1 MSAKIKRYETTL
13 AALGLGVIAFGV
25 WNVVKYLIYFILGVN
40 DQTAE
45 NTGASSINATTV
57 YYIVYGIVFA
67 LLPIELA
74 LRLIIGISARSEGL
88 GKKSRKAYIVLSAFI
103 IILKLISF
111 HFDIVSLTDRSSEF
125 IDSLT
130 AVLIDITSIAAL
142 VWLIVVSIKLKRAKK
157 QIENGGEI

>member
-13 AALGLGVIAFGV
+13 ATLGLGVIAFGV
-25 WNVVKYLIYFILGVN
+25 WNVVKYLIYFILGIN

-45 NTGASSINATTV
+45 NTGASSIDVTTA
-57 YYIVYGIVFA
+57 YYIIHGIIFA
-67 LLPIELA
+67 LLLIDLA
-74 LRLIIGISARSEGL
+74 LRLIIGLSARSEGL
-88 GKKSRKAYIVLSAFI
+88 GKKSRKAYIVLSVFI
-103 IILKLISF
+103 VLLESISVYT
-111 HFDIVSLTDRSSEF
+111 DIVSLTESNSEF

-142 VWLIVVSIKLKRAKK
+142 VWLIVVSIKLKKAKK